1 MIKLFVNI
9 AENLI
14 KIIMRKFFLVLVVF
28 LAVTVLK
35 AQNKVDDG
43 KVEVIKCDEFHET
56 KPLSELIKEHPEA
69 VAKQTSERKESP
81 DRDNRIPFSVKLNP
95 NALPLGDDPA
105 CQKTPGYRQNRAPI
119 VQWEGQSGNS
129 YPPDPTGAAG
139 PNHYLQSVN
148 TQYQIF
154 TKTGGSVASGGPFQL
169 GTLLFSSNDGDP
181 IVLYDKYADRWVITE
196 FKQSGNKICLAVS
209 KTSDPTGAYYTYS
222 YTSPQFPDY
231 EKFSIWSDGYYMT
244 SNQTAQKIFVFE
256 RDSMLKG
263 VAASR
268 SINKTFTPPNGGGFF
283 CPLPADAD
291 GQLPPY
297 GTACPIFTYEDDG
310 WGSGYVDRINV
321 FKMATTWGA
330 TPTATITLDAQ
341 LPTQAFDASYNS
353 NWDDIAQPGTSSKLD
368 GIGGVLTF
376 RAQYRRWTGYN
387 SVVLCGGVLVSASTG
402 QRSIR
407 WYELRQTGTTW
418 SIYQQSTFAPDA
430 YNRWVGSIAMDDN
443 GSIGMA
449 YAVSGSST
457 IYPSLRYTG
466 RLSTDPLNT
475 MTFAETQV
483 VAGNSA
489 QTSTNRFGDYSH
501 TSLDPLDGTIFWH
514 TGEYISGGNPA
525 TKVFSF
531 KLPTNSGVGI
541 AENAT
546 EVNYKAFRLG
556 NDIIIKASNLPS
568 NNELNVDLFDISG
581 KLITGKKIT
590 PASNAFETSI
600 QGANLAKGTYLIR
613 IGTENTS
620 FQKVTKLVID

>member
-1 MIKLFVNI
+1 
-9 AENLI
+9 
-14 KIIMRKFFLVLVVF
+14 MRKVFLVLFVF

-69 VAKQTSERKESP
+69 VVKQTSERKESP

-95 NALPLGDDPA
+95 NALPQGDDPA
-105 CQKTPGYRQNRAPI
+105 CQKTPGYRQNKAPI

-129 YPPDPTGAAG
+129 YPPDPTGVAG

-154 TKTGGSVASGGPFQL
+154 TKTGGSVANGGPFQL

-268 SINKTFTPPNGGGFF
+268 SINKTFTPPDGGGFF

-297 GTACPIFTYEDDG
+297 GTPCPIFSYEDDG
-310 WGSGYVDRINV
+310 WGTGYVDRINV
-321 FKMATTWGA
+321 YKMATTWGA

-387 SVVLCGGVLVSASTG
+387 SVVLCGGVLVSSSTG

-466 RLSTDPLNT
+466 RLATDPLNT

-546 EVNYKAFRLG
+546 EVIYKVNRFG
-556 NDIIIKASNLPS
+556 NDIMVKASNLPS

-581 KLITGKKIT
+581 KLISSKKVT
-590 PASNAFETSI
+590 PVSNAVATSI
-600 QGANLAKGTYLIR
+600 QGASLAKGTYLIR